1 MSVVITG
8 SYIGQ
13 KKVELIHEPSGSVLV
28 TEAPRD
34 NGGEGKSFSPTDLI
48 GAAFGSCVMT
58 TIAIVAERSGI
69 PVAGMRM
76 RVEKIMNHDPR
87 RIGDL
92 PLVVH
97 LPESLEIYDRQ
108 KLERAALGCP
118 VHKSL
123 SPEVRMPIQFVY
135 DVKN

>member
-8 SYIGQ
+8 NYIGQ
-13 KKVELIHEPSGSVLV
+13 KKVELTHEPSGSVIV

-34 NGGEGKSFSPTDLI
+34 NGGEGKSFSPTDLV

-58 TIAIVAERSGI
+58 TIAIAAERSGLS
-69 PVAGMRM
+69 VAGMRM
-76 RVEKIMNHDPR
+76 RVEKIMNPDPR
-87 RIGDL
+87 RIADL
-92 PLVVH
+92 PLVIH

-108 KLERAALGCP
+108 KLERAAFSCP

-123 SPEVRMPIQFVY
+123 SQEVRMPIQFVY
-135 DVKN
+135 DVKG

>member
-8 SYIGQ
+8 SYLGQ
-13 KKVELIHEPSGSVLV
+13 KKVELTHEPSGSVMI

-34 NGGEGKSFSPTDLI
+34 NGGEGKSFSPTDLVA
-48 GAAFGSCVMT
+48 AAFGSCVMT
-58 TIAIVAERSGI
+58 TIAIVAERTGLS
-69 PVAGMRM
+69 VAGMRM
-76 RVEKIMNHDPR
+76 RVEKIMNPDPR
-87 RIGDL
+87 RIAEL

-108 KLERAALGCP
+108 KLERAALSCP

-123 SPEVRMPIQFVY
+123 SNEVRMPIQFVY
-135 DVKN
+135 DVR

>member
-13 KKVELIHEPSGSVLV
+13 KKVELTHEPSGSVIM

-34 NGGEGKSFSPTDLI
+34 NGGEGNSFSPTDLV

-58 TIAIVAERSGI
+58 TIAIVAERSGLS
-69 PVAGMRM
+69 VAGMRM
-76 RVEKIMNHDPR
+76 RVEKIMNPDPR
-87 RIGDL
+87 RIADL
-92 PLVVH
+92 PLVIH

-108 KLERAALGCP
+108 KLERAAFSCP

-123 SPEVRMPIQFVY
+123 SQDVCMPIQFVY
-135 DVKN
+135 DVKS